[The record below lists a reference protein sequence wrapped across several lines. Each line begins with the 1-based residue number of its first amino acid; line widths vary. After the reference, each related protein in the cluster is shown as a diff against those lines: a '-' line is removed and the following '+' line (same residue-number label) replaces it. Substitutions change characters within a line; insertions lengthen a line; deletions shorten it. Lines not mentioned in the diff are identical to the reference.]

1 MTARTAAALRLAAAA
16 TLLASSCASI
26 EAERTRREALIPRLD
41 ALRYSKPL
49 DEVWAEGRRL
59 LSDRGYPLTGKD
71 AEAVG
76 KKANPLEIVFSR
88 AKDTRPDP
96 DGGQFLETGWGPGT
110 LRYRFRAWTEGSST
124 RVAFW
129 AIPEDPVERGR
140 DGYPPSRGVEIEL
153 ELARRLDPAAAEA
166 IEAAMAP
173 APAPSSPPRS
183 AP

>member
-1 MTARTAAALRLAAAA
+1 MTAHPPALRLAAAA
-16 TLLASSCASI
+16 ALLAAASCASV
-26 EAERTRREALIPRLD
+26 EAERARHEALTPRLD

-59 LSDRGYPLTGKD
+59 LAEKGYPLVGKD

-76 KKANPLEIVFSR
+76 KKANPLEIILSR

-110 LRYRFRAWTEGSST
+110 LRYRFRAWTVNSTT

-129 AIPEDPVERGR
+129 AIAEDPVERGR
-140 DGYPPSRGVEIEL
+140 DGYPPSRGVDMEL
-153 ELARRLDPAAAEA
+153 ELARRLDPDAAAA
-166 IEAAMAP
+166 IEAAVAP
-173 APAPSSPPRS
+173 QSSRPR
-183 AP
+183 PGNQ

>member
-1 MTARTAAALRLAAAA
+1 MTARTASALRLAVAA
-16 TLLASSCASI
+16 TLLACSCASV
-26 EAERTRREALIPRLD
+26 EAERAQREALIPRLD

-59 LSDRGYPLTGKD
+59 LADKGYPLAGKD

-76 KKANPLEIVFSR
+76 KKANPLEFVLSR
-88 AKDTRPDP
+88 AKDTRPDS

-129 AIPEDPVERGR
+129 AIPEDQVDRGR
-140 DGYPPSRGVEIEL
+140 DGYPPSRGVDMEL
-153 ELARRLDPAAAEA
+153 ELARRLDPDAAAA
-166 IEAAMAP
+166 IDAAVAP
-173 APAPSSPPRS
+173 QPS
-183 AP
+183 APKRSGP